1 MPRRV
6 LDSWREKRPA
16 LQALKPLPERVDRPS
31 ARLCARVSGS
41 APASG
46 GVAWCGALFPPDVLP
61 PRLSRRVSMATGRGR
76 LLRQLCLGLQALH
89 LPLGGLVAAPGSGGF
104 R

>member
-31 ARLCARVSGS
+31 VPPLRTRVGER
-41 APASG
+41 A
-46 GVAWCGALFPPDVLP
+46 GV
-61 PRLSRRVSMATGRGR
+61 RGRG
-76 LLRQLCLGLQALH
+76 
-89 LPLGGLVAAPGSGGF
+89 LVRRAFPS
-104 R
+104 